1 MIDGG
6 VNEPLSHRILETVF
20 LGRVPIAFTE
30 MIDFGL
36 ADKLLSEFKMV
47 IVLPLGKPQPVRV
60 VWSDAGEP
68 NRWQEKVTSFLS
80 AGSAG
85 FLENGPARCR
95 RVLDSD
101 GSTGELFLDDLH
113 YLPGSD
119 PSTMCSIY
127 NPGQDGCLSVRRVD
141 SPVAFELPRELL
153 FHRAFL
159 QSLAIGGMWAVRMDS
174 AERLMSVLWVTE
186 AKNKGNFKDVNAV
199 VERNEPPPQWGEL
212 NGMLS
217 ETPYEPFVDALEF
230 FLDGRIDL
238 SVAFHQ
244 IG

>member
-1 MIDGG
+1 MGSG
-6 VNEPLSHRILETVF
+6 LNESLSHRILETVF
-20 LGRVPIAFTE
+20 LGRVPRAFIE

-36 ADKLLSEFKMV
+36 ADQLLSEFKMV

-68 NRWQEKVTSFLS
+68 SRWQEKVTGFLS

-85 FLENGPARCR
+85 FLENGPVSCR

-113 YLPGSD
+113 HLPESD
-119 PSTMCSIY
+119 ASTMCSIY
-127 NPGQDGCLSVRRVD
+127 NPGQDGCLSVRLVD

-153 FHRAFL
+153 FHKAFL
-159 QSLAIGGMWAVRMDS
+159 QSLAIGGMWAARVDG
-174 AERLMSVLWVTE
+174 AERLRSVLWITE
-186 AKNKGNFKDVNAV
+186 AKNKGNLKEVNAV
-199 VERNEPPPQWGEL
+199 VDRNEPPPQWGEL
-212 NGMLS
+212 KGMLS
-217 ETPYEPFVDALEF
+217 ETAYEPFVDALEF

-244 IG
+244 SG